1 MFTLNNIQNIFDWYN
16 NFNNKTINIIGLEKD
31 FTIDIDN
38 KNLAH
43 LLGLQYINSTGSI
56 KGRRLYNFIKNSN
69 LSDEQ
74 IYQRIASTNPNKL
87 SSVRDRVDNIVGFL
101 KNLHNAKIYEMTNV
115 NSRIKSKFLGVDI
128 NDANIR
134 MLGIAS
140 TDYEDYLETFLVR
153 TDNLYFRNSQIEDPV
168 ISITEIL
175 LDGKEKLFSFDK
187 DRQLRLDRMNPS
199 LSLSEHRDLIKATNI
214 NKRENSF
221 EYDGFKYYPVR
232 PWSSEEK
239 EMSLSEI
246 SKYLF
251 TDGLFDNE
259 YKNNRID
266 EFYAQVPDAYKD
278 CDLFYNDA
286 TQNLYFIS
294 EKGLQGYSKYQGADL
309 TKELKRCFDI
319 QDKNIG
325 KDKPSLLKQMEEYKK
340 DVNVAKNIKKH
351 NNDLEL

>member
-1 MFTLNNIQNIFDWYN
+1 MNSIQNILNWYN
-16 NFNNKTINIIGLEKD
+16 NFNNKTINIVGLEKE

-43 LLGLQYINSTGSI
+43 LLGLQYITNTGSI

-74 IYQRIASTNPNKL
+74 IYRRIASINPSKL

-128 NDANIR
+128 SDASFR

-175 LDGKEKLFSFDK
+175 EDGSEKMFSFDEN
-187 DRQLRLDRMNPS
+187 RQLKLDRMSQS
-199 LSLSEHRDLIKATNI
+199 LGLDEHRSLVKATSL

-232 PWSSEEK
+232 PWNSEEK
-239 EMSLSEI
+239 EMLLNEI

-259 YKNNRID
+259 YKSSRIA
-266 EFYAQVPDAYKD
+266 EFYAQVPDKYKD
-278 CDLFYNDA
+278 CDLFYNDT

-309 TKELKRCFDI
+309 TKELKRCFDL
-319 QDKNIG
+319 QDKNIS
-325 KDKPSLLKQMEEYKK
+325 KIKPSVLSQIKEFKEEESKSIKK
-340 DVNVAKNIKKH
+340 DNVNI
-351 NNDLEL
+351 DFER